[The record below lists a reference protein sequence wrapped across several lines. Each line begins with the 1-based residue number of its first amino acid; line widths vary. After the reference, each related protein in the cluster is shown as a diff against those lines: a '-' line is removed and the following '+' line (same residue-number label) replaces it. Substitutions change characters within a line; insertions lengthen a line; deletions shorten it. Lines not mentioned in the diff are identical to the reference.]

1 MSKKLKKILSIVLC
15 TTLLLG
21 ASQICLAEEMYDEEI
36 FQIDVADDGLNPAD
50 FEEANNAL
58 VARGQAAIRQRS
70 TNYLNVPNYY
80 LSGQSWSNDIMQ
92 TDGLTIGSAGCCLTS
107 FTMIQRYLGGNNNP
121 RGVNNALGNAACP
134 FDYSAA
140 ATIFGYRITH
150 RVHEIVS
157 DEYAI
162 DFIAGAID
170 LGYPVLVGM
179 KSDGS
184 EPTHFVAAYGH
195 NGSTIYIHDPAS
207 GRDYETLNTYLQS
220 YQVQRLYVF
229 AN

>member
-1 MSKKLKKILSIVLC
+1 MSKKLKKILSIILC

-21 ASQICLAEEMYDEEI
+21 ASQVCLAEEMYDEEI
-36 FQIDVADDGLNPAD
+36 IQIDIAEDLLNPAD

-70 TNYLNVPNYY
+70 TNYLNVPHYY
-80 LSGQSWSNDIMQ
+80 QNGQTWSNDIMQ
-92 TDGLTIGSAGCCLTS
+92 SRGLTIGSAGCCLTS

-121 RGVNNALGNAACP
+121 RGVNNALGNAACL
-134 FDYSAA
+134 FNYSTA
-140 ATIFGYRITH
+140 ATIFGYTISNYK
-150 RVHEIVS
+150 HETVS

-179 KSDGS
+179 EKDSDDS
-184 EPTHFVAAYGH
+184 THFVAAYGH
-195 NGSTIYIHDPAS
+195 NGNTIFIHDPAS
-207 GRDYETLNTYLQS
+207 GRDYATLDTYLQN
-220 YQVQRLYVF
+220 YHVNRLYVYK
-229 AN
+229 N